1 MCVVCAQIGT
11 MDILGF
17 LNVKLSFDN
26 EQISVFKKEPQVF
39 SVTRSD
45 QIMGFV

>member
-17 LNVKLSFDN
+17 LLKFSSDI